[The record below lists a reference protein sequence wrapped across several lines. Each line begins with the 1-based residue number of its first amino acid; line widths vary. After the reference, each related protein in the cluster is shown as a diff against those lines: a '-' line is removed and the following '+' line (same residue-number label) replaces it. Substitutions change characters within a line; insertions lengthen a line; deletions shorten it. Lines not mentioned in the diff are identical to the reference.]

1 MGGLGNQMFQYAAA
15 RSLADELGLDL
26 VLDGRYVE
34 RKSQHMGLAI
44 DRFNVRARHID
55 ALEGKVFS
63 EPKIRLA
70 RWFKRL
76 VRPVQVV
83 FWETSF
89 AFDKVLGKQPAGTL
103 LSGFWQS
110 ERYINAPAKIR
121 QDLQLTAAFGSRA
134 QVMAELISS
143 CPSVALHVRRGD
155 YLKDEKTMARYGLC
169 SMEYYNQALSH
180 VLAKVGDAKVFV
192 FSDDTQWVKCNLKVP
207 PDTCFV
213 SSPSISA
220 EEDLMLMSQCQHQ
233 IIANSTFSWWG
244 AWLNQNC
251 DKIVVAPSPWFDDA
265 TIAAQDLIP
274 ASWHQIKK

>member
-15 RSLADELGLDL
+15 RSRADELRLDL

-34 RKSQHMGLAI
+34 RKSQHTGLAI
-44 DRFNVRARHID
+44 DRFNVRARHIKPQEVK
-55 ALEGKVFS
+55 AFS

-70 RWFKRL
+70 RWLKRL
-76 VRPVQVV
+76 VRPVQAV
-83 FWETSF
+83 FWETGF
-89 AFDKVLGKQPAGTL
+89 AFDRALGQQPAGTL

-110 ERYINAPAKIR
+110 EQYIRAHDQIR
-121 QDLQLTAAFGSRA
+121 QDLQLTATLGSSA
-134 QVMAELISS
+134 QAMAELITS
-143 CPSVALHVRRGD
+143 CSSVALHVRRGD

-169 SMEYYNQALSH
+169 SMEYYNQALSY
-180 VLAKVGDAKVFV
+180 VLAKIEGAKVFV
-192 FSDDTQWVKCNLKVP
+192 FSDDPQWVKSNLKVP
-207 PDTCFV
+207 QDTCFV

-251 DKIVVAPSPWFDDA
+251 DKIVVAPCPWFDDA
-265 TIAAQDLIP
+265 TISAQDLIP